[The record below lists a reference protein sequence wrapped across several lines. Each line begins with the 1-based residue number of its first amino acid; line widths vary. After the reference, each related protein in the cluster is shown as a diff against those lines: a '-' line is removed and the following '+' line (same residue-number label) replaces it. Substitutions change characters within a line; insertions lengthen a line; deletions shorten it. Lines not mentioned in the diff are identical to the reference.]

1 MDFNFANYLRKYGQ
15 DIPNDLI
22 FKAAMKE
29 KKIKVKP
36 KDGMGGSKDCHR
48 CKMVSG
54 WSANG
59 RWCNAF
65 SSSKKTAQN

>member
-29 KKIKVKP
+29 KKIKP
-36 KDGMGGSKDCHR
+36 KSKDSSSNKDCHR
-48 CKMVSG
+48 CKMVGSY
-54 WSANG
+54 
-59 RWCNAF
+59 
-65 SSSKKTAQN
+65 KIIQNYLLVELKNIY